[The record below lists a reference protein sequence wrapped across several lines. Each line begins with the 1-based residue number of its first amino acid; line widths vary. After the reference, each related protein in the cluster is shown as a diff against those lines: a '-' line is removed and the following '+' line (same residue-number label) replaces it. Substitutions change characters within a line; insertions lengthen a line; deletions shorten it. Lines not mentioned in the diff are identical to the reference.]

1 MNFPHHLAMATH
13 GPLQVA
19 GLVARKAG
27 ARHGMTS
34 AEAKF
39 AQALVAQ
46 IATAPSAFREM
57 AVLVPKNGWFIWEWV
72 KMGRPGTTDFS
83 LFLVLAI

>member
-46 IATAPSAFREM
+46 IATAPSAFFREM
-57 AVLVPKNGWFIWEWV
+57 AVLVPKNGWFISW
-72 KMGRPGTTDFS
+72 TYD
-83 LFLVLAI
+83 